1 MIAGAGLHY
10 ADTTMLDQ
18 WLRLV
23 ERIPYVDTLPFYV
36 QGLLFPVAIWVLYGL
51 LSRIAPFLVRTRSRE
66 GVRLLFRRTRFP
78 VQLIL
83 AMIIVDS
90 VIAGM
95 GETHQ
100 ELRVVPFFH
109 TRVTPLVIV
118 FGSALLMYRS
128 IGTLFVALRRQFDLN
143 TPDNLKA
150 RQATTQ
156 IIVLERLITVAIVVV
171 AVAIA
176 LMTIPE
182 VRRFGTSLLASA
194 GVAGLVIGFA
204 AQQSLANV
212 LAGIQIAITQPLRID
227 DAVVIDGEWGWV
239 EEITLTYVVVR
250 IWDRRRLV
258 VPISY
263 LLQKPF
269 QNWTRSSSS
278 VIGTVIIHADYTVD
292 VPALRLEQSRL
303 LATNPLW
310 DGQVDVVQITD
321 TTQETV
327 VIRSLLSAENSS
339 KAWDLRCEIRE
350 RLIRWLQETQPGAL
364 PRKRMRIQG
373 SVTQGV
379 KTHEGI
385 VTGAGSS
392 SAIPHSDPWTEP
404 GTTTNDTEG
413 EKPERERR

>member
-1 MIAGAGLHY
+1 LIVGTRLHYAGAG
-10 ADTTMLDQ
+10 MLEQ
-18 WLRLV
+18 WLHLV
-23 ERIPYVDTLPFYV
+23 KQIPYLEALPYFV
-36 QGLLFPVAIWVLYGL
+36 QGLLLPVAIWVLYGV
-51 LSRIAPFLVRTRSRE
+51 LSRIAPFLVRRSSRE

-78 VQLIL
+78 VQMIL

-90 VIAGM
+90 VVSGM
-95 GETHQ
+95 GETHR
-100 ELRVVPFFH
+100 ELNVVPFFH

-118 FGSALLMYRS
+118 FGSALLIYRL
-128 IGTLFVALRRQFDLN
+128 IGTLFVALREQFDVN

-156 IIVLERLITVAIVVV
+156 IIVLERLVTVAIVVI

-204 AQQSLANV
+204 AQQSIANV

-292 VPALRLEQSRL
+292 VATLRLEQSRL
-303 LATNPLW
+303 LAVNPLW

-327 VIRSLLSAENSS
+327 VIRSLVSAENSS
-339 KAWDLRCEIRE
+339 KAWDLRCELRE
-350 RLIRWLQETQPGAL
+350 KLIRWLQETQPGAL

-379 KTHEGI
+379 KARERA
-385 VTGAGSS
+385 VDEAGSS
-392 SAIPHSDPWTEP
+392 PAIPRTVHPPVPDPDGGAERKP
-404 GTTTNDTEG
+404 G
-413 EKPERERR
+413 